1 MSHTYDVIK
10 IEVNEGSQ
18 NIKTY
23 SQMKMIFLH
32 HFLNIFPIKYD
43 KKQGRADLDFHRR
56 PSEGQEIDR
65 RLKMKTWSHF
75 RGFG

>member
-43 KKQGRADLDFHRR
+43 KK
-56 PSEGQEIDR
+56 
-65 RLKMKTWSHF
+65 
-75 RGFG
+75 